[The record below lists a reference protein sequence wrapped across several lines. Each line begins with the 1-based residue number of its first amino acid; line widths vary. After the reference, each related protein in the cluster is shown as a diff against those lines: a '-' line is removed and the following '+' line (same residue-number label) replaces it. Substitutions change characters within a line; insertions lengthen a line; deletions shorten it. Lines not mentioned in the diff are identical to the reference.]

1 MGSQTSKRTD
11 GMKIIFLTHTLAYS
25 DQRPRF
31 RVEQYFPYL
40 KAHQVEGRWQSIS
53 GSWKERLL
61 IYQQLPFFDVVCIQR
76 ILFSPFEFSWIRR
89 KSSKILFDLDDAIMY
104 RSSSSPHPQS
114 LSRRLKFSWTV
125 RGSDVVT
132 VGNQFLKK
140 EVLKVDKTKKVFVIP
155 TSVDTKLYPMKKKFF
170 NQKEIILGWIGTKG
184 NLKYLKTLEP
194 IFKTLAQK
202 FSHIKLKIVCDDFYD
217 SHYLPVIKKPWK
229 LEEENEDLIS
239 FDIGLMPL
247 HDDLWSRGKCGLKI
261 IQYLSVGVP
270 AVCTPIGINC
280 DIIRNGYNGFWAA
293 THQEWVDRITIL
305 IQNSDLRERMG
316 LNGISKVEKEYS
328 LSVTTE
334 KFLKVL
340 QDLCGGDRSG

>member
-1 MGSQTSKRTD
+1 MR
-11 GMKIIFLTHTLAYS
+11 IIFLTHTTAFN
-25 DQRPRF
+25 DQGQRY

-40 KAHQVEGRWQSIS
+40 IAHQVEPVWQPIS
-53 GSWKERLL
+53 GSLKERFL
-61 IYQQLPFFDVVCIQR
+61 IYRQLSIFDVVCIQR
-76 ILFSPFEFSWIRR
+76 RLFSPFEFYWVRR

-104 RSSSSPHPQS
+104 RSSSSNQPHS
-114 LSRRLKFSWTV
+114 FSRWLKFRWMV
-125 RGSDVVT
+125 KGSDVVT
-132 VGNQFLKK
+132 VGNEFLQN
-140 EVLKVDKTKKVFVIP
+140 EVLKVDPRKKVFLIP
-155 TSVDTKLYPMKKKFF
+155 TSIDMSLYPKKKGISGHP
-170 NQKEIILGWIGTKG
+170 EIILGWIGTKG

-316 LNGISKVEKEYS
+316 LNGISTVEKEYS

-340 QDLCGGDRSG
+340 QDLCGGERSG

>member
-1 MGSQTSKRTD
+1 MR
-11 GMKIIFLTHTLAYS
+11 ILFLTHTLPYN
-25 DQRPRF
+25 DHPPRF
-31 RVEQYFPYL
+31 RVEQYFQHL
-40 KAHQVEGRWQSIS
+40 KAHEVEARWQSIA
-53 GSWKERLL
+53 GSLKERLL
-61 IYQQLPFFDVVCIQR
+61 IYRQLPSFDVVCIQR
-76 ILFSPFEFSWIRR
+76 RLLSPFEFYLVRN
-89 KSSKILFDLDDAIMY
+89 KSPRVLFDLDDAIMY
-104 RSSSSPHPQS
+104 RSSSPNRPHS
-114 LSRRLKFSWTV
+114 LSRWLKFKWIV

-132 VGNQFLKK
+132 VGNQFLKN
-140 EVLKVDKTKKVFVIP
+140 EVLRADPRKKVFLIP
-155 TSVDTKLYPMKKKFF
+155 TSIDTSLYPKKK
-170 NQKEIILGWIGTKG
+170 KVSDKREIILGWIGTKV
-184 NLKYLKTLEP
+184 NLKYLKTLET

-229 LEEENEDLIS
+229 LEDENEDLIS

-270 AVCTPIGINC
+270 AVCTPVGINC
-280 DIIRNGYNGFWAA
+280 DIISNGYNGFWAA

-305 IQNSDLRERMG
+305 IQDSDLRERMG
-316 LNGISKVEKEYS
+316 LNGINTIEKEYS

-340 QDLCGGDRSG
+340 QDLCSRERSG